1 MIPCCIL
8 IIEDEND
15 RTFMAELYLQYNR
28 LMYSVIYKII
38 HDPWTAE
45 DLVQTTL
52 EKLIG
57 NVQNSG
63 KGSREHF
70 GKITLL
76 PHAEIAL

>member
-38 HDPWTAE
+38 HDMFYRIQQ
-45 DLVQTTL
+45 LQ
-52 EKLIG
+52 G
-57 NVQNSG
+57 
-63 KGSREHF
+63 
-70 GKITLL
+70 
-76 PHAEIAL
+76 